1 MKNTIELTIITCIV
15 AFLAACA
22 GNSGEYVLTGK
33 IENCTSSYGI
43 IGLAERG
50 LGDTVHIAGDGTF
63 TYRKQLDKPQTSF
76 LVLMDQQFFAQLL
89 MINGTTTHLTADPVT
104 CKLQFDGDLKEAY
117 AFYERTQQSLNTKD
131 DPAVYASFGTLCGTL
146 TAFRD
151 SVAREVKTLPNRDFQ
166 TLQLREVDDM
176 IEAYCIRYFDYLQAN
191 GQAPDSDP
199 EYNRYMESL
208 DLNNPDYLHDRYT
221 GYYFNWKRKCLPAGE
236 KDVWLRTLQIVPQKI
251 TDPKVRDGAVMSI
264 LVDYFNEGADLRIDE
279 VCTAATAIVQ
289 DSSGRAWIARNGNAL
304 KKAVPGA
311 EAPDC
316 EWTDAEGNVSR
327 FSDLRGKVVYLDV
340 WATWCGP
347 CCEEIPYME
356 KLAARFRNDPRIEI
370 VSISVDSHRK
380 DWLEKLREDKPEWKQ
395 FLYKD
400 FCDLY
405 GIAGIPR
412 FILIDAAGKIITA
425 NAPRPSDPEIISWLD
440 EKLK

>member
-1 MKNTIELTIITCIV
+1 MKNVVKLIITACMAAV
-15 AFLAACA
+15 LSACA

-76 LVLMDQQFFAQLL
+76 LVLMDQQLFVQLL
-89 MINGTTTHLTADPVT
+89 MINGTSTQLTADPT
-104 CKLQFDGDLKEAY
+104 TNKYRYDGDLKEAY
-117 AFYERTQQSLNTKD
+117 AFYQRTQQSLSAKG
-131 DPAVYASFGTLCGTL
+131 DPRAYASFGALHGTL

-151 SVAREVKTLPNRDFQ
+151 SVTRAVNALANRDFR
-166 TLQLREVDDM
+166 TLQLQ
-176 IEAYCIRYFDYLQAN
+176 EAEEIMTVCCIDYFNHLRAN
-191 GQAPDSDP
+191 GQALDSDP
-199 EYNRYMESL
+199 DYNRYMESL
-208 DLNNPDYLHDRYT
+208 DLNNPDYLHAGYT
-221 GYYFNWKRKCLPAGE
+221 ASYFSWKRKCLPADE
-236 KDVWLRTLQIVPQKI
+236 KDVWIRTLQSVPKKI
-251 TDPKVRDGAVMSI
+251 TDPKVRDRAVTSI
-264 LVDYFNEGADLRIDE
+264 LVDYFNEGGDLRIDE
-279 VCTAATAIVQ
+279 ICTAATALVQ

-356 KLAARFRNDPRIEI
+356 KLATRFRNDPRIEI
-370 VSISVDSHRK
+370 VSISVDSRRK

-412 FILIDAAGKIITA
+412 FMLIDAAGKIITA
-425 NAPRPSDPEIISWLD
+425 NAPRPSDQEIISWLD